1 MIRQFIQI
9 TLLTATLIAGFV
21 SVTLAQ
27 SQSPNV
33 PVSTGVVAT
42 ITTID
47 AKTRMATL
55 TTEAGEV
62 FELPKESLWHVGHKV
77 ECDRIADARR
87 PRLQHCQPWEPA
99 HLGTG
104 DARLGLVPRR

>member
-27 SQSPNV
+27 SQNA

-77 ECDRIADARR
+77 ECDRIDAPR
-87 PRLQHCQPWEPA
+87 PRLQHCQSWESA
-99 HLGTG
+99 RHDTG
-104 DARLGLVPRR
+104 DSRLGLAPRR

>member
-1 MIRQFIQI
+1 MIRQCIQI
-9 TLLTATLIAGFV
+9 TLLTATLIGGFV

-27 SQSPNV
+27 KGPDSSD
-33 PVSTGVVAT
+33 STGVVAT
-42 ITTID
+42 VTTID

>member
-1 MIRQFIQI
+1 MPSSRLMDGGTSTEGKRPMIRQFIQV
-9 TLLTATLIAGFV
+9 TLLTATLIGGFV
-21 SVTLAQ
+21 SVPLAEDQ
-27 SQSPNV
+27 ESGPS
-33 PVSTGVVAT
+33 STGVVAT

-77 ECDRIADARR
+77 LCDRMA
-87 PRLQHCQPWEPA
+87 
-99 HLGTG
+99 
-104 DARLGLVPRR
+104 